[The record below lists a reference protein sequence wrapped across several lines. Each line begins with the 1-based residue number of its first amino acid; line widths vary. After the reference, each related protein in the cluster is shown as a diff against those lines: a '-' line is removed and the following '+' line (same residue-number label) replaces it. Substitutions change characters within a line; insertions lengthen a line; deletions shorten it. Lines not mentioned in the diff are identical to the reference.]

1 MGGEM
6 MGEVL
11 ISTQDLSIHFGA
23 NKAVD
28 RVSVDLEAD
37 QFTSILGPNGAGK
50 TTLFNLISGMLKPTH
65 GKIFF
70 KGADITQLTP
80 QQRIK
85 RGMGRSFQL
94 TNVFPSLTTY
104 ENIRLAM
111 QAKEEVG
118 YRLFRSY
125 RRYGKVNDRAE
136 EILQRVLLK
145 DKKDFMAVKLTHS
158 DQRKLELGMVL
169 ALDPRVL
176 LLDEPTAGM
185 AIEEVPVMIDI
196 LKHTKARGATVILI
210 EHKVDMVKELSD
222 KLIIMSNGAKLTEG
236 DPETVSRDPAVL
248 EVYLGGGAL
257 HAVHTQG

>member
-1 MGGEM
+1 
-6 MGEVL
+6 MGEIL
-11 ISTQDLSIHFGA
+11 ISTQGLSIHFGA

-37 QFTSILGPNGAGK
+37 RFTSILGPNGAGK
-50 TTLFNLISGMLKPTH
+50 TTLFDMISGRLKPTE

-70 KGADITQLTP
+70 KGADITRLTP

-125 RRYGKVNDRAE
+125 RRYGKVNDHAE
-136 EILQRVLLK
+136 NILQRVLLK
-145 DKKDFMAVKLTHS
+145 DKKDFLAGKLTHS

-169 ALDPRVL
+169 ALDPQVL

-196 LKHTKARGATVILI
+196 LRQTKEGGTTIVLI

-222 KLIIMSNGAKLTEG
+222 KLIIMSNGQKLTEG
-236 DPETVSRDPAVL
+236 DPETVSRNPAVL

-257 HAVHTQG
+257 NAVHTQG

>member
-1 MGGEM
+1 
-6 MGEVL
+6 MGEAL
-11 ISTQDLSIHFGA
+11 ISTRGISVYFGA

-28 RVSVDLEAD
+28 NISVDLEANRL
-37 QFTSILGPNGAGK
+37 TSILGPNGAGK
-50 TTLFNLISGMLKPTH
+50 TTLFNMISGQLKPSE
-65 GKIFF
+65 GSIFF
-70 KGADITQLTP
+70 KGIDITKHTP

-85 RGMGRSFQL
+85 MGMGRSFQL

-125 RRYGKVNDRAE
+125 IRYGKVNAHAE
-136 EILQRVLLK
+136 EILERVLLK
-145 DKKDFMAVKLTHS
+145 DKKDSLAGKLTHS

-169 ALDPRVL
+169 ALDPQVL

-196 LKHTKARGATVILI
+196 LKQTKAGGTTIILI

-222 KLIIMSNGAKLTEG
+222 KLIIMSNGAMLTEG
-236 DPETVSRDPAVL
+236 DPETVSKDPAVL

-257 HAVHTQG
+257 NAIHSEG

>member
-1 MGGEM
+1 MGD
-6 MGEVL
+6 VL
-11 ISTQDLSIHFGA
+11 ISTQELSIYFGA

-28 RVSVDLEAD
+28 HVSVDLEAHC
-37 QFTSILGPNGAGK
+37 FTSILGPNGAGK
-50 TTLFNLISGMLKPTH
+50 TTLFSLISGLLKPTY
-65 GKIFF
+65 GKVFF
-70 KGADITQLTP
+70 KGEDITRLTP

-85 RGMGRSFQL
+85 NGMGRSFQL

-125 RRYGKVNDRAE
+125 RRYGSVNDHAE
-136 EILQRVLLK
+136 EVLQSVLLK
-145 DKKDFMAVKLTHS
+145 DKKNFLAGKLTHS

-169 ALDPRVL
+169 ALSPQAL

-196 LKHTKARGATVILI
+196 LKQVKLSGTTIILI
-210 EHKVDMVKELSD
+210 EHKMDMVKELSD
-222 KLIIMSNGAKLTEG
+222 KLIIMAGGAKLVEG

-257 HAVHTQG
+257 GAVHTEG

>member
-1 MGGEM
+1 MSEI
-6 MGEVL
+6 L
-11 ISTQDLSIHFGA
+11 ISTQNLSIYFGA
-23 NKAVD
+23 IKAVD
-28 RVSVDLEAD
+28 CVSIDLEAD
-37 QFTSILGPNGAGK
+37 RFTSILGPNGAGK
-50 TTLFNLISGMLKPTH
+50 TSLFDIITGRLKPTE

-70 KGADITQLTP
+70 KDADITKLTP

-85 RGMGRSFQL
+85 MGMGRSFQL

-125 RRYGKVNDRAE
+125 RRFGRVNDHAE
-136 EILQRVLLK
+136 EILERVLLR
-145 DKKDFMAVKLTHS
+145 DKKEFLAGKLTHS

-169 ALDPRVL
+169 ALDPTVL
-176 LLDEPTAGM
+176 MLDEPTAGM
-185 AIEEVPVMIDI
+185 AIEEVPVMIEI
-196 LKHTKARGATVILI
+196 LKQTKARGTTIVLI

-222 KLIIMSNGAKLTEG
+222 KLIIMSNGAILTEG
-236 DPETVSRDPAVL
+236 DPETVLQNPAVL

-257 HAVHTQG
+257 NAVHADH